1 MLAPPVMI
9 FFILLAGH
17 FTPGYNHITD
27 TVSELSEQGSSS
39 PELMTAGFISYGVL
53 VVGFAYALYLRLRHG
68 FRAHIAWFMLTL
80 YGICMVLAGAFR
92 DTPGTEH
99 ALLNPEGIVHNAA
112 IITSCF
118 AFLLGMWAFAGSV
131 YKRPSWFGFTW
142 FTIGAS
148 FIGLVL
154 SIVFTVQSYVPAS
167 GLLQRAFYLV
177 LLIWIETVSIWL
189 FRLTFKPQ
197 EETSLSV

>member
-1 MLAPPVMI
+1 MQKDSNKLNTDGHE
-9 FFILLAGH
+9 FILKCHPLLWWINFIIGLSISI
-17 FTPGYNHITD
+17 FLIVITIK
-27 TVSELSEQGSSS
+27 
-39 PELMTAGFISYGVL
+39 FIIINWL
-53 VVGFAYALYLRLRHG
+53 VH
-68 FRAHIAWFMLTL
+68 
-80 YGICMVLAGAFR
+80 
-92 DTPGTEH
+92 
-99 ALLNPEGIVHNAA
+99 A